1 MGKSQVAPIECF
13 QCPGQGADSSQI
25 DVRDLAKLH
34 IIALTT
40 PGAANKRFV
49 VGRPTLSNGVAK
61 ALRNGSQLG
70 IADRIG
76 EDNDEPGKVALPRMD
91 ISEVEEV
98 FGFKWT
104 PFEAT
109 IGDTAA
115 ALLQIEA
122 KA

>member
-1 MGKSQVAPIECF
+1 MKKT
-13 QCPGQGADSSQI
+13 DHSQI

-34 IIALTT
+34 ILALTT

-49 VGRPTLSNGVAK
+49 VGRPILFNDVAD
-61 ALRNGSQLG
+61 ALRKNSQLNL
-70 IADRIG
+70 ADRIG
-76 EDNDEPGKVALPRMD
+76 DDNDEPGNVALPRMD

-104 PFEAT
+104 PLEVTA
-109 IGDTAA
+109 GDTAA
-115 ALLQIEA
+115 ALLTIEA